1 MTTTGTDYYEIRV
14 RGENVKYKH
23 VSGWIHSLQLG
34 GAIMALRFWLH
45 WIHIVGAVIWVGG
58 GLMLSVV
65 GARARQSEDPRT
77 IGEFAQM
84 LSYVGPRVL
93 TPAVVAVVASGVWLV
108 LASPG
113 WSFTQLWVILALG
126 AFVVAFLIG
135 AVYLS
140 RIALELER
148 FATRADASLQAARDI
163 LGRWIV
169 GYRVVLLIL
178 LFVLWDMVFKPGL

>member
-1 MTTTGTDYYEIRV
+1 MT
-14 RGENVKYKH
+14 
-23 VSGWIHSLQLG
+23 LQT
-34 GAIMALRFWLH
+34 WLH
-45 WIHIVGAVIWVGG
+45 WIHVVGAVIWVGG

-65 GARARQSEDPRT
+65 GARARQSEDPRN
-77 IGEFAQM
+77 IEDFAQM
-84 LSYVGPRVL
+84 LSYIGPRVL
-93 TPAVVAVVASGVWLV
+93 MPAVLTVIITGVWLV

-126 AFVVAFLIG
+126 AFFVAFLLG

-148 FATRADASLQAARDI
+148 LAAHTDASLQAARDV

>member
-1 MTTTGTDYYEIRV
+1 
-14 RGENVKYKH
+14 
-23 VSGWIHSLQLG
+23 
-34 GAIMALRFWLH
+34 MALETWLH
-45 WIHIVGAVIWVGG
+45 LLHIVGAVVWVGG
-58 GLMLSVV
+58 GVMLSVI
-65 GARARQSEDPRT
+65 GARARRSENPQV
-77 IGEFAQM
+77 IGDFAQM
-84 LSYVGPRVL
+84 LSYMGPRVL
-93 TPAVVAVVASGVWLV
+93 MPAVLTVIITGVWLV

-148 FATRADASLQAARDI
+148 LTIRTDASLQAARDV

>member
-1 MTTTGTDYYEIRV
+1 
-14 RGENVKYKH
+14 
-23 VSGWIHSLQLG
+23 
-34 GAIMALRFWLH
+34 MALRFWLH

-58 GLMLSVV
+58 GVMLSVV
-65 GARARQSEDPRT
+65 GARVRQSEDPCS
-77 IGEFAQM
+77 IGGFAQM

-93 TPAVVAVVASGVWLV
+93 TPAVVAVIVSGVWLV
-108 LASPG
+108 LISP
-113 WSFTQLWVILALG
+113 WSFTQLWIILALG

-148 FATRADASLQAARDI
+148 FATRTDASLQAARDV
-163 LGRWIV
+163 LGRWIA
-169 GYRVVLLIL
+169 GYWVVLLIL

>member
-1 MTTTGTDYYEIRV
+1 
-14 RGENVKYKH
+14 
-23 VSGWIHSLQLG
+23 
-34 GAIMALRFWLH
+34 MALRFWLLL
-45 WIHIVGAVIWVGG
+45 IHIVGAVIWIGG
-58 GLMLSVV
+58 GLMLNVI

-77 IGEFAQM
+77 IGGFAQM

-93 TPAVVAVVASGVWLV
+93 MPAVVAVIVSGVWLV
-108 LASPG
+108 LISP

-126 AFVVAFLIG
+126 GFVVAFLIG

-148 FATRADASLQAARDI
+148 FVTHEDASLQAARDV
-163 LGRWIV
+163 LGRWIA
-169 GYRVVLLIL
+169 GYWVVLLIL